1 MGKHSGAMRFNAGTS
16 SLLAVCMVVVAMGVT
31 EDASVV
37 MGLSPQGDGIALGDA
52 SMAQADPPADKGA
65 SEDEKKIA
73 SAAEAEAGAAEA
85 DEAKKAGAVK
95 AAKDAVDKAAQSM
108 AKEDVEAAHSATAA
122 AAGVKLEGKNVKA
135 AITEATKQAEKDTA
149 DAAKAKTKE
158 KAAKS
163 KAKETGD
170 ELAVE
175 QALAKAKDDHAEA
188 TKAFAA
194 AKVKAEKGAMKLK
207 ATGKAIKEL
216 KRDEQNAKIPVA
228 DDDKKK
234 PAKLSAVEWA
244 KKAGEEKLVAYRDHM
259 AAAHAADAEAAAS
272 QALLDVQGK
281 VDELHTQI
289 ETGQIKVDE
298 LKKLVTSSRFE
309 AEQVRSKG
317 KFTTEGEMAKLKYE
331 EIDRG
336 NEENVAKLEQ
346 ELISESKKLML
357 TQNALASLRGS
368 GIVAAAKAKERN
380 ALSDLAQA
388 DATARIATANV
399 ERIQERADKA
409 AKLADMKA
417 KKTEA
422 ARALAARKEAE
433 ALEALKKRKD
443 EASSNI
449 KHLTN
454 KLQLVKNAAEKAEKA
469 KVQKRLAQE
478 KEEKNKRMM
487 FALSA
492 DGKKEASAKKASLA
506 MKEAGAKAAKGKG
519 TPCDTCLSKC
529 DTDVCRTWCNAQWCD
544 GARGAAH
551 KKEILNK
558 LRAAK
563 KQQDK
568 ASVAVAKSKA
578 DLTAQ
583 LAKKKEKEA
592 ATAPTQP
599 AANTTSN
606 ATSTSEDDVFESND
620 EEDIMLSKKMLE
632 KQESL
637 SAAYKTMYSALKES
651 IYYKGPK

>member
-281 VDELHTQI
+281 VDEL
-289 ETGQIKVDE
+289 
-298 LKKLVTSSRFE
+298 KKLVTSSRFE

-331 EIDRG
+331 EIDRV

-346 ELISESKKLML
+346 ELISES
-357 TQNALASLRGS
+357 
-368 GIVAAAKAKERN
+368 
-380 ALSDLAQA
+380 
-388 DATARIATANV
+388 
-399 ERIQERADKA
+399 
-409 AKLADMKA
+409 
-417 KKTEA
+417 
-422 ARALAARKEAE
+422 
-433 ALEALKKRKD
+433 
-443 EASSNI
+443 
-449 KHLTN
+449 
-454 KLQLVKNAAEKAEKA
+454 
-469 KVQKRLAQE
+469 
-478 KEEKNKRMM
+478 
-487 FALSA
+487 
-492 DGKKEASAKKASLA
+492 
-506 MKEAGAKAAKGKG
+506 
-519 TPCDTCLSKC
+519 
-529 DTDVCRTWCNAQWCD
+529 
-544 GARGAAH
+544 
-551 KKEILNK
+551 
-558 LRAAK
+558 
-563 KQQDK
+563 
-568 ASVAVAKSKA
+568 
-578 DLTAQ
+578 
-583 LAKKKEKEA
+583 
-592 ATAPTQP
+592 
-599 AANTTSN
+599 
-606 ATSTSEDDVFESND
+606 
-620 EEDIMLSKKMLE
+620 
-632 KQESL
+632 
-637 SAAYKTMYSALKES
+637 
-651 IYYKGPK
+651 